1 MNKETNNLFLLSNA
15 IDLHISNLLSINPE
29 NLSLLKHT
37 FHCTNTICPIN
48 DCNILKKTIKEHI
61 FCELKNCE
69 RCEKLSILYDKYY
82 DNKQFTLKRKS
93 SIKERKKYLKDI

>member
-29 NLSLLKHT
+29 NLILLKHT
-37 FHCTNTICPIN
+37 FNCTNAICPIN

-61 FCELKNCE
+61 FCELKNCD
-69 RCEKLSILYDKYY
+69 RCEKLSLLYDKYY
-82 DNKQFTLKRKS
+82 DNKQFTLKKNRVQKREKN
-93 SIKERKKYLKDI
+93 I